1 MDKNEVLLDRQ
12 HYLVVPS
19 DPAQRAVTEKV
30 EIMSRAKLISDYKIR
45 LNSGYMTTIACVYV
59 ESLITI
65 LVKLMRESKGDS
77 KINFLD
83 MFTVESVNREN
94 DDADKDGNINVKF
107 IPGTVIQTIMER
119 DFAPVINEE
128 MWEDTIIK
136 LVETECGKTLQTKH
150 KMTSSNTAIWTKIA
164 FVYFEYLF
172 RVLKMLGKAAYD
184 NGNVSASINFLE
196 LFEAHV
202 TVEVIENPDN
212 PELVREVYTCKLRP
226 GFEAKLLIKDDGVTE
241 VDDEDDD

>member
-1 MDKNEVLLDRQ
+1 MDKNEVLVDRH

-30 EIMSRAKLISDYKIR
+30 EIMSRTKLISDYKIR
-45 LNSGYMTTIACVYV
+45 LNAGYMTTIACVYL

-65 LVKLMRESKGDS
+65 LVKLMRQTNGDS

-94 DDADKDGNINVKF
+94 DDADKDGNINIKF
-107 IPGTVIQTIMER
+107 IPGTVIQSIMER
-119 DFAPVINEE
+119 DFAPIITEDMWDETVI
-128 MWEDTIIK
+128 MH
-136 LVETECGKTLQTKH
+136 VEAECKKILQTKH
-150 KMTSSNTAIWTKIA
+150 KMNSPSGSIWTKIA

-172 RVLKMLGKAAYD
+172 RMLKMLGKAAHD
-184 NGNVSASINFLE
+184 NGNTAASINFLE

-202 TVEVIENPDN
+202 TVDVVTNPENPD
-212 PELVREVYTCKLRP
+212 LVSETYTCKLRP
-226 GFEAKLLIKDDGVTE
+226 GFQAKLLIKDDGVTE
-241 VDDEDDD
+241 IDDEDDD